1 MKKNIA
7 AFLARCGLALVLSA
21 TPILAQ
27 QQPAPRQ
34 MTATETTGALTAA
47 LDQANYARSMHIQ
60 AEARAAGLA
69 DELAKAQA
77 RIKELEAKPE
87 AKP

>member
-1 MKKNIA
+1 
-7 AFLARCGLALVLSA
+7 
-21 TPILAQ
+21 
-27 QQPAPRQ
+27 